1 MRMCYAKIF
10 TAPIRTGFSTNSSLT
25 RFGRRQVAPRIQSP
39 GEGARSIKIRTV
51 QRRKMK
57 IEINIFYAGGCWN
70 ADYSTYESETHLTQA
85 FDNELEAFR
94 TAVSGIEQE
103 LFDIK

>member
-1 MRMCYAKIF
+1 
-10 TAPIRTGFSTNSSLT
+10 
-25 RFGRRQVAPRIQSP
+25 
-39 GEGARSIKIRTV
+39 
-51 QRRKMK
+51 MK

-94 TAVSGIEQE
+94 TAVLSEIEQE